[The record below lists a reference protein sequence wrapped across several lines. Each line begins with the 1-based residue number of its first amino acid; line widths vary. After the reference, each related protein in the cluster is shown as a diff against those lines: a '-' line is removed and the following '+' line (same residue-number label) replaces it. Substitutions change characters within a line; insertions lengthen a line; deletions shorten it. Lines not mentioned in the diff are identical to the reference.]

1 MHGSAWRAYAGPKR
15 NLESDRTPQEVA
27 VSKRSVDSRRPSR
40 PSATLSALITL
51 SLLVGL
57 ASAGTA
63 RAAPAPLTNLDHLDF
78 LGDTVTPPS
87 QPGHSTYRMAAE
99 PSLRVLWTYA
109 EPDATAVGGYRRLG
123 GGTYHPDT
131 NTYGQGAFNTD
142 DLTRAAVVYIRHWR
156 QFDDTESREAAYG
169 LLRTVAYMQTVSDD
183 ARRGNFVLWMQPD
196 GTLNPSADPVELPDP
211 SDSGAS
217 YWLARAIWAFG
228 EGYEAF
234 RGADPAFAAFLRER
248 LNLALDALDR
258 QVLIRYGSHRL
269 LDGARVPAWLIV
281 DGADASSEAV
291 YGLSAYVRARP
302 GDARARRD
310 LKRLADGL
318 EEMRLS
324 ADPSTWPFGAILPWA
339 GSRSVWHAWGD
350 QMAGALATAGSV
362 LGKRRFITT
371 AISEVASFTPH
382 LIAQG
387 GGDQG
392 WLPAP
397 AERAQIAY
405 GADATLQNLLR
416 TADASGLDAF
426 NKLAAIQAA
435 WYFGNNRSGEQMYD
449 PATGRTFDGL
459 EADGRVNRN
468 SGAESTI
475 HGLLSML
482 ALDARPDV
490 AAAATLRNARV
501 GHLSWTLLEAEAGA
515 LRGRAQVV
523 TPPSAWTGESL
534 WSGGQ
539 YVELLPGGRVTLD
552 ATLPE
557 AGRYRLLPVFDHQE
571 APRRSIGSRHRFD
584 SVPLGIVRHG
594 GAGAPGVSPTSGYLD
609 IGNVG
614 SDRVLAAGPVA
625 IESAYVGEGRAAR
638 LDALLLQPEIE
649 RLLLAGEGGRQGLLR
664 SWSTERR
671 RTAVEAG
678 PDGLTAYVYDAGGR
692 LVETVSG
699 TGRLR
704 VPVEPYGFTYLLGD

>member
-1 MHGSAWRAYAGPKR
+1 
-15 NLESDRTPQEVA
+15 
-27 VSKRSVDSRRPSR
+27 VSNRSVDNRRPLLR
-40 PSATLSALITL
+40 TAALPVLATL

-57 ASAGTA
+57 GSAGIA
-63 RAAPAPLTNLDHLDF
+63 RAAPMPLTNLDHLGF
-78 LGDTVTPPS
+78 LGDVVTPPS
-87 QPGHSTYRMAAE
+87 QDGHTTYRLAAE
-99 PSLRVLWTYA
+99 PSLRVVWTYA
-109 EPDATAVGGYRRLG
+109 EPDAAGGYRRIG
-123 GGTYHPDT
+123 GGTYDPDT

-156 QFDDTESREAAYG
+156 QFGDTQSRHAAYG
-169 LLRTVAYMQTVSDD
+169 LLRTVAYMQTVTND

-196 GTLNPSADPVELPDP
+196 GTLNPSAEPRELPDP

-234 RGADPAFAAFLRER
+234 LDADPDFAAFLHER

-258 QVLIRYGSHRL
+258 QVLVNYGSHRL
-269 LDGARVPAWLIV
+269 LDGAQVPAWLIV

-291 YGLSAYVRARP
+291 YGLSAYVRAQP
-302 GDARARRD
+302 GDVRARRD
-310 LKRLADGL
+310 LEQLADGL
-318 EEMRLS
+318 AQMRLS
-324 ADPSTWPFGAILPWA
+324 ADASTWPFGAILPWA

-350 QMAGALATAGSV
+350 QMAGALATAGAV
-362 LGKRRFITT
+362 LGEPRFVTT

-382 LIAQG
+382 LLAQG

-426 NKLAAIQAA
+426 NHLAAIQAA
-435 WYFGNNRSGEQMYD
+435 WYFGNNRSGVQMYD

-482 ALDARPDV
+482 ALDARPDI
-490 AAAATLRNARV
+490 AAAGTQRNARV
-501 GHLSWTLLEAEAGA
+501 GQLSWTLLEAEMGA
-515 LRGRAQVV
+515 LRGTARVV

-539 YVELLPGGRVTLD
+539 YVELLPGSRVTVA

-557 AGRYRLLPVFDHQE
+557 GGRYRLLPVFDRQE
-571 APRRSIGSRHRFD
+571 APLRAIGTRHRFD
-584 SVPLGIVRHG
+584 SVPLGIVWHG
-594 GAGAPGVSPTSGYLD
+594 GAGAPGVSPTSGYLG
-609 IGNVG
+609 IGNAG
-614 SDRVLAAGPVA
+614 SDRALTAGPVA
-625 IESAYVGEGRAAR
+625 IESAYVGDGGAVR

-649 RLLLAGEGGRQGLLR
+649 RLFLAGDGGRQGLLR
-664 SWSTERR
+664 SWATVRR
-671 RTAVEAG
+671 LATI
-678 PDGLTAYVYDAGGR
+678 DGETDGVTAYVYDARGR
-692 LVETVSG
+692 LVDTVSG
-699 TGRLR
+699 SGSLS
-704 VPVEPYGFTYLLGD
+704 VPVEPFGFTYVLEG